1 MRQYDDL
8 LIDALLDRGFSI
20 EEAQRLIALQ
30 DRVERDRQ
38 RQRSEMGA
46 RPSDSGIQP
55 NKDHPDYDDPRAR

>member
-38 RQRSEMGA
+38 RWETGA
-46 RPSDSGIQP
+46 RPSDPTTPPSKGS
-55 NKDHPDYDDPRAR
+55 PDYDDPRAR

>member
-8 LIDALLDRGFSI
+8 LIDALLDRGFTT

-30 DRVERDRQ
+30 DRVERERQ

-46 RPSDSGIQP
+46 RPSESQP
-55 NKDHPDYDDPRAR
+55 GKDRPDYDDRRAR